1 MISLLL
7 GFPDRQT
14 ACRREREGG
23 RETPTEFR
31 QETVGKIVDR
41 RSIDIKAAS
50 CNNSLICDQLI
61 QSRGGKRYQS
71 RVNSQGA
78 AWIKL
83 HSISLRHTAH
93 PRMGGGCGRRPP
105 RCRPPAPRR
114 DAEQPRNSR
123 GASAGHRHPLRQ
135 PGEGGGH
142 TDGCSKHF
150 LEVAFQSAHVK
161 SRSVRKE
168 VRVLASGEAGRGQAG
183 GGGISRFSNF

>member
-83 HSISLRHTAH
+83 HSISFRHTAH
-93 PRMGGGCGRRPP
+93 PRTGGAAAAARPAAARRP
-105 RCRPPAPRR
+105 RGETRS
-114 DAEQPRNSR
+114 SR

-161 SRSVRKE
+161 SRSVRKG
-168 VRVLASGEAGRGQAG
+168 VRVLASGKAGRGQAG

>member
-83 HSISLRHTAH
+83 HSISPRHTAH
-93 PRMGGGCGRRPP
+93 PRTGGAAAAARPAAARRP
-105 RCRPPAPRR
+105 RGETRS
-114 DAEQPRNSR
+114 SR
-123 GASAGHRHPLRQ
+123 GTAAEPP
-135 PGEGGGH
+135 PGTATPCGSRGREGDTQ
-142 TDGCSKHF
+142 TDARNIFGRWLLKARVSK
-150 LEVAFQSAHVK
+150 A
-161 SRSVRKE
+161 
-168 VRVLASGEAGRGQAG
+168 EA
-183 GGGISRFSNF
+183 